1 MQTASRVARSG
12 MAKLASS
19 KQAWAAPV
27 ARSLHGS
34 ASALNPSE
42 VVTDGKGIWQTKD
55 AMLDRLT
62 NRTYSSSPMAMGV
75 EVRADVQDEELAGE
89 EAPKR
94 HTCTDP
100 NCCHVD
106 HDHDRDADVDN
117 AVEEFGSTFGAG
129 RREMS
134 TSAGPPADHPVWNRP
149 SLDHLLEN
157 NKKWVSSVKAEDP
170 DYFKRLASIHTPEH
184 LFIGC
189 SDARLSVQSMLGLS
203 PGEIFIHRNV
213 ANMVMHNDLS
223 MLTVLTYAV
232 DYLKV
237 KNVIVCGHY
246 ECGGVRASMAN
257 NDHGLIEN
265 WIMGVKDV
273 ARIHSEE
280 LMALGDDELIHRR
293 LVELNVQEQCI
304 KLYNTPVLQ
313 KAHAEKGGPHVHGI
327 VFDVGEGLVKELDVD
342 FKSLIQKNAN
352 IFSMYDFNKPVA

>member
-1 MQTASRVARSG
+1 MNTASRVARSG
-12 MAKLASS
+12 LSKLASS
-19 KQAWAAPV
+19 KQALAAPV

-34 ASALNPSE
+34 GAALNPAE
-42 VVTDGKGIWQTKD
+42 IVNDQKNVWKTPNQ
-55 AMLDRLT
+55 MLNSITSRKY
-62 NRTYSSSPMAMGV
+62 NSSPVGSALGV
-75 EVRADVQDEELAGE
+75 EVRTNVEDELAGE
-89 EAPKR
+89 EPVKAHK
-94 HTCTDP
+94 CTDP
-100 NCCHVD
+100 MCCNADHHHEQD
-106 HDHDRDADVDN
+106 HDEAAEDVG
-117 AVEEFGSTFGAG
+117 ATFGSG

-134 TSAGPPADHPVWNRP
+134 TAAGPPASHPIWNRP
-149 SLDHLLEN
+149 SLDHLFEN

-273 ARIHSEE
+273 ARMHSEE
-280 LMALGDDELIHRR
+280 LMALKDDELIHRR

-313 KAHAEKGGPHVHGI
+313 KAHAEKGGPHVHGM

-342 FKSLIQKNAN
+342 FKSLVSKNAA
-352 IFSMYDFNKPVA
+352 IFSMYDFNK